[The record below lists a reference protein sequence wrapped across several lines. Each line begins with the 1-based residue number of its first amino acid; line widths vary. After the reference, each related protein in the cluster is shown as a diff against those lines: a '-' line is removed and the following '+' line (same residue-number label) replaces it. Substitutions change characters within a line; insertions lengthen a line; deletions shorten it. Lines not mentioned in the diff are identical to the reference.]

1 MLAGMT
7 GGVELEVVVDGDVVL
22 VAEGFG
28 AEREDVVVLL
38 SGAAMPATMWED
50 ALVASLVEA
59 GIGVIRFDWR
69 DIGRSTWRSF
79 KEHPYSIDTL
89 ANDVLAVADAFG
101 VRAFHLVGFSMG
113 GCVAQLVGLA
123 QRDRIRSM
131 ALLSSGYASE
141 IDVPRPERGRQ
152 LFELFALP
160 RPTSEEEMVDRQV
173 EQWRLLCGPGVPFDV
188 DEWTRRAQAWVA
200 RGHNPGCPHVRL
212 GPQVFGVDRER
223 ELCSLD
229 IPTLVLHGTD
239 DPMFPLPH
247 GERLAAVLP
256 SASLE
261 IYERRGHDLH
271 LLDELPE
278 LVGVHVEQVA
288 G

>member
-1 MLAGMT
+1 MLADMT
-7 GGVELEVVVDGDVVL
+7 GGVELEVVIDDVVL
-22 VAEGFG
+22 VTEGFW
-28 AEREDVVVLL
+28 ADRKDVVVLL

-50 ALVASLVEA
+50 TLIASLVDA
-59 GIGVIRFDWR
+59 GLGVIRFDWR

-89 ANDVLAVADAFG
+89 ANDVLAVADAFDVG
-101 VRAFHLVGFSMG
+101 TFHLVGFSMG
-113 GCVAQLVGLA
+113 GCVAQLVALA
-123 QRDRIRSM
+123 RRDRVRSM

-141 IDVPRPERGRQ
+141 IDVARPERGRQ
-152 LFELFALP
+152 LFELFARS

-173 EQWRLLCGPGVPFDV
+173 EQWRLLCGAGVPFDV

-200 RGHNPGCPHVRL
+200 RGHNPACPHVRL
-212 GPQVFGVDRER
+212 GPQVFGVDREPALR
-223 ELCSLD
+223 SLGV
-229 IPTLVLHGTD
+229 PTLVLHGTD

-256 SASLE
+256 SATLWV
-261 IYERRGHDLH
+261 YEQRGHDLH
-271 LLDELPE
+271 LLNDLPE
-278 LVGVHVEQVA
+278 LLGGHVERLA